1 MVARLSVD
9 LEQRPG
15 SPPAR
20 GIPETLLPGQATGVA
35 GMRGLRGKRVLISG
49 GRSGIGLATAERFLE
64 EGSRVFLCGLDPRE
78 VEAAV
83 AGLAAGGDIAG
94 LACDVSVEA
103 DVARLTREA
112 ARALGGVDVLVNN
125 AGIARRDPFLTIAP
139 ADWDRILAVNLRG
152 MFLVAQA
159 VSRQMV
165 ERGGGVIIN
174 MCSTNGIAGEE
185 DYAHYNASKGGVLLL
200 TKTMAVEL
208 GRHRIRVNGLC
219 PGYIHTPLNET
230 IAAGIGGDEFEAAY
244 VRDRIPLGRAGRA
257 EDVAAAYAFLASD
270 DAAFIHGSA
279 LVIDGGQLAVM

>member
-1 MVARLSVD
+1 
-9 LEQRPG
+9 
-15 SPPAR
+15 
-20 GIPETLLPGQATGVA
+20 
-35 GMRGLRGKRVLISG
+35 MRGLRGKRVLISG
-49 GRSGIGLATAERFLE
+49 GSSGIGLATAERFLD
-64 EGSRVFLCGLDPRE
+64 EGARVFVCGGDPGQ

-83 AGLAAGGDIAG
+83 AGLTGRGEISG

-103 DVARLTREA
+103 DAARMTGLA
-112 ARALGGVDVLVNN
+112 ARALGGVDVLANN

-208 GRHRIRVNGLC
+208 GRHGIRVNALC
-219 PGYIHTPLNET
+219 PGYIRTPLNDA
-230 IAAGIGGDEFEAAY
+230 IAAGIGGEFEAAY

-270 DAAFIHGSA
+270 DAAFIHGTA

>member
-1 MVARLSVD
+1 
-9 LEQRPG
+9 
-15 SPPAR
+15 
-20 GIPETLLPGQATGVA
+20 
-35 GMRGLRGKRVLISG
+35 MRGLGGKRVLISG
-49 GRSGIGLATAERFLE
+49 GSSGIGLAAAARFLE
-64 EGSRVFLCGLDPRE
+64 EGSRVYLCGVDPAE
-78 VEAAV
+78 VQAAV
-83 AGLAAGGDIAG
+83 AGLAPGGEVSG
-94 LACDVSVEA
+94 LACDVSAEA
-103 DVARLTREA
+103 DVARLTQA
-112 ARALGGVDVLVNN
+112 ATRALGGVDVLVNN
-125 AGIARRDPFLTIAP
+125 AGIARRDPFLAIAP

-165 ERGGGVIIN
+165 AQGDGGAIIN
-174 MCSTNGIAGEE
+174 MCSTNGLAGEE

-208 GRHRIRVNGLC
+208 GGYRIRVNALC
-219 PGYIHTPLNET
+219 PGYIRTPLNEA
-230 IAAGIGGDEFEAAY
+230 IAAGIGGHEFEAAY